1 VEFACPELESVTRAE
16 WSAGVCVGMETV
28 VGSGGTDERM
38 KSAEQ
43 EGAASLFG
51 IQNVPSMIPRYADKF
66 GLHQHSVSVWRG
78 RRPARP
84 CFIMRTQ
91 AVSSGH

>member
-16 WSAGVCVGMETV
+16 WSAGVCVGMEAV

-43 EGAASLFG
+43 EGAACLAASLFG
-51 IQNVPSMIPRYADKF
+51 IQNVQSMIRMYAATSDC
-66 GLHQHSVSVWRG
+66 G
-78 RRPARP
+78 P
-84 CFIMRTQ
+84 
-91 AVSSGH
+91 